1 MYIIRK
7 EQTMDLHVPLFL
19 YHPNFVEYLH
29 YIAEDEYAYLFRIQT
44 V

>member
-7 EQTMDLHVPLFL
+7 EQTMALHMPLFL
-19 YHPNFVEYLH
+19 YHPKEAPAH
-29 YIAEDEYAYLFRIQT
+29 SPIAEDEYAYLFRMQT